1 MEYKNAVKI
10 EKVSKKYNL
19 YTRPQDRFKEAI
31 GFGKKNSLHTE
42 FYALNNISFEVKK
55 GETVGIIGTNGS
67 GKRTANKKTG
77 EK

>member
-1 MEYKNAVKI
+1 MEYAVKI

-55 GETVGIIGTNGS
+55 GKLLELLEQTDLEN
-67 GKRTANKKTG
+67 RHY
-77 EK
+77 